1 LAAGDALM
9 TMMRRQKWILLT
21 GFGLLMAIAY
31 FLFWPSPLHV
41 IVYNNADRL
50 FDGIRVTIGSQF
62 IENAALQPDE
72 SISLGFA
79 PVREAVDVNLEVQ
92 GDPPL
97 RWTAPYL
104 ADPDMAQITLRVDK
118 SNTVTMTAEPTWH
131 RHLQLLLNQ
140 LF

>member
-1 LAAGDALM
+1 M

-21 GFGLLMAIAY
+21 GLGLLMALAY
-31 FLFWPSPLHV
+31 FLFWPNPLLV

-50 FDGIRVTIGSQF
+50 FAGITVTIGSQSVV
-62 IENAALQPDE
+62 NAALQPDE

-79 PVREAVDVNLEVQ
+79 PVRESVDVNLDVQ

-97 RWTAPYL
+97 RWSAPDL
-104 ADPDMAQITLRVDK
+104 AGPEMARITLRVDK
-118 SNTVTMTAEPTWH
+118 TNTVTMTAEPTWR

>member
-1 LAAGDALM
+1 M
-9 TMMRRQKWILLT
+9 TTTMRRQKWLLLT
-21 GFGLLMAIAY
+21 GLGLLLAVAY

-50 FDGIRVTIGSQF
+50 FAGLTVTVGAQS
-62 IENAALQPDE
+62 IENGALQPDE
-72 SISLGFA
+72 SVLLGFA
-79 PVREAVDVNLEVQ
+79 PVREAVDLALEVP

-97 RWTAPYL
+97 RWTAPDL
-104 ADPDMAQITLRVDK
+104 ADSDVARITLRVDK
-118 SNTVTMTAEPTWH
+118 TNTVTMTVEPTWR